1 MNERQKGGFSPSG
14 ITDYFRAH
22 TDGTR
27 SLLAQAAK
35 NDVAVTRLV
44 ANHAEAVQE
53 ALTGLDEFFESSRS
67 AEGAD
72 LFRYM
77 REEVDAVWE
86 IQRAIKT
93 DIKLIRQFSSRVEAR
108 LPESARR
115 DWPKNLDGA
124 DLAVKSSF
132 PILRAAVLD
141 LNNKTKTGTKLSTAR
156 ENAVETLDE
165 IRGWWSAIASIAK
178 AQEFGSSGKVG

>member
-22 TDGTR
+22 TSETR

-35 NDVAVTRLV
+35 KDAAVTDLV

-67 AEGAD
+67 ADGSD
-72 LFRYM
+72 LLRYM
-77 REEVDAVWE
+77 REEVDAVWD
-86 IQRAIKT
+86 IQRIIKT
-93 DIKLIRQFSSRVEAR
+93 DIKLIRQLSPRVEAR
-108 LPESARR
+108 LPESARK

-124 DLAVKSSF
+124 DLTIKSSF

-141 LNNKTKTGTKLSTAR
+141 LNNDTKTAIELSTAR
-156 ENAVETLDE
+156 ENAIETLDK
-165 IRGWWSAIASIAK
+165 IRGWWSAIAIIAK
-178 AQEFGSSGKVG
+178 AQEFRSSGKAG